1 MSPFRV
7 TSRSEEE
14 TREIGRRLGEAAR
27 PGDVFALAGELG
39 SGKTRFV
46 QGLATGLGIDPD
58 DVASPTFTMIAGHAG
73 RLTLHHMDLY
83 RMRTH
88 ADLETVGVEE
98 ILDARGPDAGV
109 CAVEWADRFA
119 DVMPP
124 DAIRVEFAIGDGDV
138 RVLRI
143 AAPAG
148 REDEIGILLAPFAPE
163 RIG

>member
-1 MSPFRV
+1 MSPVRA
-7 TSRSEEE
+7 RSVSEDM

-46 QGLATGLGIDPD
+46 QGLARGLCIDPD
-58 DVASPTFTMIAGHAG
+58 DVASPTFTMIAEHAG

-83 RMRTH
+83 RMRSH
-88 ADLETVGVEE
+88 ADLSTVGVEE
-98 ILDARGPDAGV
+98 YLDARGPDAGV

-124 DAIRVEFAIGDGDV
+124 DAIRVDFAIGEGDA
-138 RVLRI
+138 RELRI
-143 AAPAG
+143 AAPAE
-148 REDEIGILLAPFAPE
+148 REDEFEWLLAGLGAE

>member
-1 MSPFRV
+1 
-7 TSRSEEE
+7 RSVSEDM

-39 SGKTRFV
+39 AGKTRFV
-46 QGLATGLGIDPD
+46 QGLARGLGIDPD
-58 DVASPTFTMIAGHAG
+58 DVASPTFTMIAGHTG

-98 ILDARGPDAGV
+98 YLDARGPDAGV
-109 CAVEWADRFA
+109 SAVEWADRFA

-124 DAIRVEFAIGDGDV
+124 GAIRVDFAVESGDV
-138 RVLRI
+138 RELMI
-143 AAPAG
+143 AAPAE
-148 REDEIGILLAPFAPE
+148 RENEIEKLLTGLAPE